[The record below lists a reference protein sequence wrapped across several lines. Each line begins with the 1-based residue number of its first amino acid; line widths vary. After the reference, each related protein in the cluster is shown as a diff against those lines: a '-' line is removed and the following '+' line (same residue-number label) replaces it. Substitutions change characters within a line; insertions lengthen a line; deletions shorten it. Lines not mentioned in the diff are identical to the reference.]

1 MISWN
6 FLAFLAGSVIEFHN
20 HDAYRILTKDFQAFR
35 VGLLRRRTSAEFVF
49 LFMVSNTYVLKVL
62 ILMTLKAKICRT
74 YDF

>member
-35 VGLLRRRTSAEFVF
+35 VGLLRRVTSAEFAF
-49 LFMVSNTYVLKVL
+49 LFMVSNPFQNRNFNFFLKNHHL
-62 ILMTLKAKICRT
+62 PKF
-74 YDF
+74 Y